1 MPLFP
6 ILANPGNFDG
16 LNVSIAEGKISAVN
30 VSDNAYFEMNA
41 SRLSANSAT
50 ATWAELVDLAR
61 NPTVISTPSL
71 KQVLNVNYIAD
82 ANASIRFTGGAD
94 ELVTTSLT
102 NNELVITESPNIA
115 TMNASSVMFDGSTV
129 STTLSVEGFT
139 MSANGEGNETTLNN
153 STGLVINTDVV
164 QMSLFNGTLTSNQN
178 VSLVASNDVIL
189 EALEDIVLKA
199 GNSSIVLKS
208 DNIIKGIDQDNN
220 WGNSDQFLSLMV
232 GADEYR
238 ISLLS
243 IKPSA

>member
-30 VSDNAYFEMNA
+30 VADNAYFEMNA
-41 SRLSANSAT
+41 SHLTANSAT

-82 ANASIRFTGGAD
+82 ENASITFTGGTD
-94 ELVTTSLT
+94 ELVTASLK

-115 TMNASSVMFDGSTV
+115 TMNASSVMFDDSTV

-139 MSANGEGNETTLNN
+139 MSANEEGNETTLNN

-164 QMSLFNGTLTSNQN
+164 QMSLLNGTLTSNQN
-178 VSLVASNDVIL
+178 VSLVAS
-189 EALEDIVLKA
+189 EDIVLKA
-199 GNSSIVLKS
+199 GTGSIVLKR

-220 WGNSDQFLSLMV
+220 WGNSNQFLSLMV

-243 IKPSA
+243 IQQA